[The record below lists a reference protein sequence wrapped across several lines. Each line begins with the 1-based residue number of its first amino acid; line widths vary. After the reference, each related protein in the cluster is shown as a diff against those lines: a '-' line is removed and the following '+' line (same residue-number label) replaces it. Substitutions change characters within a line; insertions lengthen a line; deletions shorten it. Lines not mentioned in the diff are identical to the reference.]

1 MKALGKWSVEH
12 WVTVNLIM
20 VFLIVAGM
28 FTAMNMKREMFPQFS
43 LDMISIAV
51 DYPGASPEDVEEGIC
66 IKIEEQLKSLENIK
80 TMYST
85 AVEGHA
91 SVVLELDAG
100 TDITAKLNEVRTEID
115 LIDSF
120 PTQAEDPVVVEIKN
134 NEPAIYVAVYGDV
147 AERTLKQTAEKIRDD
162 LVGFDEISLAELM
175 GVREYE
181 ISVEISEENLRNFSL
196 SFDDVVRAVGSGSL
210 ELPGG
215 LIKTS
220 GGEFLIRAKGKRYT
234 GAEYEQIPLVTRP
247 DGTVVRLGDVARVVD
262 GFEDLDLQS
271 RFNGQPAAMVVVKR
285 TDSQDTIA
293 ISNRV
298 LAYLDNARDD
308 LPKGIR
314 LGYWYN
320 IADMVQERIDL
331 LLKNGTQGLI
341 LVFVVLALFLDLG
354 LAFWVA
360 SGIPISF
367 TALLCQK

>member
-1 MKALGKWSVEH
+1 MKALGKWSVAH
-12 WVTVNLIM
+12 RVTVNLIM

-51 DYPGASPEDVEEGIC
+51 DCPGASPEDVEEGIC

-91 SVVLELDAG
+91 GVVLELDAG
-100 TDITAKLNEVRTEID
+100 TGITAKLNEVRTEID

-120 PTQAEDPVVVEIKN
+120 PTLAEDPVVVEIKN
-134 NEPAIYVAVYGDV
+134 NEPAIYAAVYGDV

-234 GAEYEQIPLVTRP
+234 GAEYEQIPLVTR
-247 DGTVVRLGDVARVVD
+247 A
-262 GFEDLDLQS
+262 
-271 RFNGQPAAMVVVKR
+271 
-285 TDSQDTIA
+285 DST
-293 ISNRV
+293 
-298 LAYLDNARDD
+298 
-308 LPKGIR
+308 
-314 LGYWYN
+314 
-320 IADMVQERIDL
+320 
-331 LLKNGTQGLI
+331 
-341 LVFVVLALFLDLG
+341 VVLALFLDLG